1 LCSDAGIK
9 GIGLI
14 PAHTPQ
20 MTALESSLI
29 GAGCPIVKAAGMATT
44 PIIYSQALMLLGGAV
59 VAAPIFKRLRL
70 GTILGYLCA
79 GVLIGPV
86 AQSITDGEQI
96 LHVSELGVVF
106 LLFIIG
112 LELKPSRL
120 WQMRRD
126 IFGLGTA
133 QVVLTGIVLSSMIYA
148 LGLLGQGG
156 SIIAGFGLALSSTA
170 FAMQILDEGNDRNT
184 RYGQRSFSILLLQD
198 LAIVP
203 LLALI
208 PLMAAQAPEDTTP
221 PLEDFAIATTAI
233 VVLFAAGRYLVN
245 PLFQIIGRTGARDVM
260 IAAAL
265 LVVMGA
271 ATMMQLAGLSMAMGA
286 FLAGVLLAESSYRHE
301 LEADIEPFRGIL
313 QALFFMA
320 VGLSLELGVIV
331 ERYQLIIIAVP
342 LLMAL
347 KSLVLYWL
355 CRLTGSHHNDAV
367 RISLL
372 LPQGGEF
379 GFVLFTAAATA
390 GVFSDGDASL
400 LVAIVTLSMAL
411 TPLASMLAA
420 KLMHEQDEMDEEI
433 EEDFDGA
440 NADVLMIGFSRF
452 GQIAAQILL
461 AGGRDVTIID
471 HSAARVRQAATFG
484 FRIYFGDGNRLDVL
498 RAAGIERAKIVAVC
512 TQKKET
518 TDHIIDLVQ
527 SEYPNARIY
536 ARSYDRLHTLEL
548 RAKGVDYELRET
560 FESGLLFGRK
570 TLEALGVGDDEAIAI
585 MDDIRKRDEAR
596 LVLQEAEGITA
607 GRDMLHSR
615 PVRPEPLVK
624 PKREVD
630 HSQETGER
638 ILPGLPADERESA

>member
-1 LCSDAGIK
+1 
-9 GIGLI
+9 
-14 PAHTPQ
+14 
-20 MTALESSLI
+20 ME
-29 GAGCPIVKAAGMATT
+29 TT
-44 PIIYSQALMLLGGAV
+44 TIIYSQALMLLAGAV
-59 VAAPIFKRLRL
+59 VAAPLFKRLGL
-70 GTILGYLCA
+70 GTILGYLAA
-79 GVLIGPV
+79 GILIGPV
-86 AQSITDGEQI
+86 AQQITEGEEI

-133 QVVLTGIVLSSMIYA
+133 QVVITGAVLSFLIAFS
-148 LGLLGQGG
+148 GLLEGAG
-156 SIIAGFGLALSSTA
+156 SIVAGFGLALSSTA
-170 FAMQILDEGNDRNT
+170 FAMQILEENNDTNT
-184 RYGQRSFSILLLQD
+184 RYGQRAFSILLLQD

-203 LLALI
+203 LLAII
-208 PLMAAQAPEDTTP
+208 PLMAAQAPEDTTT
-221 PLEDFAIATTAI
+221 PLEDFAIAIAA
-233 VVLFAAGRYLVN
+233 VAALFAAGRYLLN
-245 PLFQIIGRTGARDVM
+245 PLFQVIARTGARDVM

-320 VGLSLELGVIV
+320 VGLSLELQVV
-331 ERYQLIIIAVP
+331 AENLLSIIIAVP
-342 LLMAL
+342 VLML
-347 KSLVLYWL
+347 VKSLVLYGL
-355 CRLTGSHHNDAV
+355 CRATGSRHNDAV
-367 RISLL
+367 RIGLL

-379 GFVLFTAAATA
+379 GFVLFTAAAAA
-390 GVFSDGDASL
+390 GVFSQATSSL

-411 TPLASMLAA
+411 TPVAAMLSRR
-420 KLMHEQDEMDEEI
+420 LMHKQDELAEEI
-433 EEDFDGA
+433 EEDFEGA
-440 NADVLMIGFSRF
+440 GAGADVLMIGFSRF
-452 GQIAAQILL
+452 AQIASQILL

-484 FRIYFGDGNRLDVL
+484 FRIYFGDGTRLDVL
-498 RAAGIERAKIVAVC
+498 RAAGIEKAKIVAVC
-512 TQKKET
+512 TQKKEV
-518 TDHIIDLVQ
+518 TDKIIDLVHA
-527 SEYPNARIY
+527 EYPNARIF
-536 ARSYDRLHTLEL
+536 ARSYDRLHTLQL
-548 RAKGVDYELRET
+548 RARGVDYELRET

-570 TLEALGVGDDEAIAI
+570 TLEALGVNGDEAIGI
-585 MDDIRKRDEAR
+585 MDDIRRRDEAR

-624 PKREVD
+624 PKREVTQPD
-630 HSQETGER
+630 DA
-638 ILPGLPADERESA
+638 LADLADGTLEKAE

>member
-1 LCSDAGIK
+1 
-9 GIGLI
+9 
-14 PAHTPQ
+14 
-20 MTALESSLI
+20 ME
-29 GAGCPIVKAAGMATT
+29 TT
-44 PIIYSQALMLLGGAV
+44 TIIYSQALMLLAGAV
-59 VAAPIFKRLRL
+59 VAAPLFKRLGL
-70 GTILGYLCA
+70 GTILGYLAA
-79 GVLIGPV
+79 GILIGPV
-86 AQSITDGEQI
+86 AQQITEGEEI

-126 IFGLGTA
+126 IFGVGTA
-133 QVVLTGIVLSSMIYA
+133 QVVITGAVLSFLIAFS
-148 LGLLGQGG
+148 GLLEGAG
-156 SIIAGFGLALSSTA
+156 SIVAGFGLALSSTA
-170 FAMQILDEGNDRNT
+170 FAMQILEENNDTNT
-184 RYGQRSFSILLLQD
+184 RYGQRAFSILLLQD

-203 LLALI
+203 LLAII
-208 PLMAAQAPEDTTP
+208 PLMAAQAPEDTTT
-221 PLEDFAIATTAI
+221 PLEDFAIAIAA
-233 VVLFAAGRYLVN
+233 VAALFAAGRYLLN
-245 PLFQIIGRTGARDVM
+245 PLFQVIARTGARDVM

-320 VGLSLELGVIV
+320 VGLSLELQVV
-331 ERYQLIIIAVP
+331 AENLLSIIIAVP
-342 LLMAL
+342 VLML
-347 KSLVLYWL
+347 VKSLVLYGL
-355 CRLTGSHHNDAV
+355 CRATGSRHNDAV
-367 RISLL
+367 RIGLL

-379 GFVLFTAAATA
+379 GFVLFTAAAAA
-390 GVFSDGDASL
+390 GVFSQATSSL

-411 TPLASMLAA
+411 TPVAAMLSRR
-420 KLMHEQDEMDEEI
+420 LMHKQDELAEEI
-433 EEDFDGA
+433 EEDFEGA
-440 NADVLMIGFSRF
+440 GAGADVLMIGFSRF
-452 GQIAAQILL
+452 AQIASQILL

-484 FRIYFGDGNRLDVL
+484 FRIYFGDGTRLDVL
-498 RAAGIERAKIVAVC
+498 RAAGIEKAKIVAVC
-512 TQKKET
+512 TQKKEV
-518 TDHIIDLVQ
+518 TDKIIDLVHA
-527 SEYPNARIY
+527 EYPNARIF

-548 RAKGVDYELRET
+548 RARGVDYELRET

-570 TLEALGVGDDEAIAI
+570 TLEALGVNGDEAIGI
-585 MDDIRKRDEAR
+585 MDDIRRRDEAR

-624 PKREVD
+624 PKREVTQPD
-630 HSQETGER
+630 DA
-638 ILPGLPADERESA
+638 LADLADETLEKAE